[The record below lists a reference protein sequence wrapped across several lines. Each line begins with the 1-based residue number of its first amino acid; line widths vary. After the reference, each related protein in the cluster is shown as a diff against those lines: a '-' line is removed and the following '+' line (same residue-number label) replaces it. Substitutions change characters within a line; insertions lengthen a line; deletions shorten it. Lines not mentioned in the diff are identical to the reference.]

1 MIGRSLVRFDRS
13 CRSNPCRSMKAMD
26 DDVFEMESVEVIGD
40 HAIRLTFA
48 DGLIR
53 EIDLDYWISGP
64 QGEPLR
70 DPAYFAL
77 VKVDQPSATIV

>member
-1 MIGRSLVRFDRS
+1 
-13 CRSNPCRSMKAMD
+13 MD

-53 EIDLDYWISGP
+53 EIDLDYWIGGP

-77 VKVDQPSATIV
+77 VKVDQLSATIVWPNGAHLHSGFLHDHARELRSV